1 MLEITDAITIEH
13 VPQKTSIKV
22 RGAEKPVGNR
32 EGEVHVFFHHQPGV
46 VMGSVMAPQR
56 IYKREVTNKPVLIN
70 VTAEMHEL
78 IDEISAGCSADEEP
92 SDIACDDKI
101 EYGDA
106 R

>member
-1 MLEITDAITIEH
+1 
-13 VPQKTSIKV
+13 
-22 RGAEKPVGNR
+22 
-32 EGEVHVFFHHQPGV
+32 
-46 VMGSVMAPQR
+46 MGSVMAPQR

-101 EYGDA
+101 EHGDA

>member
-78 IDEISAGCSADEEP
+78 IDKISAGCSADEEP
-92 SDIACDDKI
+92 SDIACDDEI
-101 EYGDA
+101 EHGDA